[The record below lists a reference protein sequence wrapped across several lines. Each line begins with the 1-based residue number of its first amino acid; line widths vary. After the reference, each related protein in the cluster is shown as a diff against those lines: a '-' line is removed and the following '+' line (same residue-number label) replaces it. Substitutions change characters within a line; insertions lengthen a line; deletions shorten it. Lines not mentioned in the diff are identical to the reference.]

1 MLFAWLTV
9 GLVAVVTLFVALHV
23 SSVMTV
29 YLGATT
35 RRPRNVSDQKREPP
49 PRVARSM
56 GELAVLGFRRL
67 GETELTVPD
76 LGVLGPLLRRQQ
88 RHTAWIMVDEPATTT
103 AVVIDMRP
111 YVWLETWLT
120 DASIVHT
127 TYGGGEEIDTSMLR
141 SAVARSSI
149 ADAYRVQRV
158 LVDERASHH
167 GVPHGVHSMGDFLR
181 NDADYRQRFA
191 RRYLRRALIVRQLA
205 PAAVV
210 LAVGL
215 LMVYTSLP
223 WL

>member
-9 GLVAVVTLFVALHV
+9 ALVTVVTLFVALHV

-29 YLGATT
+29 YLGSTT

-49 PRVARSM
+49 PRVARAM

-76 LGVLGPLLRRQQ
+76 LGVLGPLLRRRR
-88 RHTAWIMVDEPATTT
+88 RHTAWIMADEPTTTT

-111 YVWLETWLT
+111 HVWLETWLA
-120 DASIVHT
+120 DASVVHT
-127 TYGGGEEIDTSMLR
+127 TYGAGEEIDASMLR
-141 SAVARSSI
+141 STVVRGSI

-158 LVDERASHH
+158 LVDERASYH
-167 GVPHGVHSMGDFLR
+167 GAPRGVHSMGDFLR
-181 NDADYRQRFA
+181 NDAEYRQRFA
-191 RRYLRRALIVRQLA
+191 RRYLRRVLIVRQLA

-215 LMVYTSLP
+215 WMVY
-223 WL
+223 